1 MGMSLRFAGD
11 PLAGV
16 VVGMR
21 RLTLALLTMS
31 AAVAAASLPASASP
45 VAPRSGMSAASADDR
60 GPVRNGNGVK
70 NRNYSAV
77 RSPTIMH
84 GQQQVSIS
92 ISGKTNTQSAL
103 CNSGRHACNISQR
116 IRTSHRW

>member
-1 MGMSLRFAGD
+1 MGNPSVS
-11 PLAGV
+11 V
-16 VVGMR
+16 VVDMR
-21 RLTLALLTMS
+21 RLTSALLMIVI
-31 AAVAAASLPASASP
+31 AGAMASPPASASTP
-45 VAPRSGMSAASADDR
+45 GMVAASADDH

-103 CNSGRHACNISQR
+103 CNRGRHACVISQR
-116 IRTSHRW
+116 IRTSHGR